1 MSDHG
6 LGRRRSSRFRGGA
19 VWLFIA
25 LAGCVSN
32 ETKPI
37 DIYPEDI
44 CSTCRMAFSDHRFA
58 SEIINDKTEVFKF
71 DDIGCMMQFKDSE
84 DDLKIIAM
92 YLKDY
97 DTREWIRYERAF
109 IVETNVRTPMGSG
122 KVAFADSSKAV
133 EFQKMHPKN

>member
-1 MSDHG
+1 
-6 LGRRRSSRFRGGA
+6 
-19 VWLFIA
+19 
-25 LAGCVSN
+25 
-32 ETKPI
+32 
-37 DIYPEDI
+37 
-44 CSTCRMAFSDHRFA
+44 MAFSDHRFA

-109 IVETNVRTPMGSG
+109 IVETNVRTPM
-122 KVAFADSSKAV
+122 
-133 EFQKMHPKN
+133 